1 MSKKLRRGTFDR
13 KIFGVC
19 RGIANFYNLEVTL
32 IRALFFL
39 SILFG
44 GTGIALYFILALV
57 IPKDDYI
64 EYK

>member
-13 KIFGVC
+13 KIFG
-19 RGIANFYNLEVTL
+19 
-32 IRALFFL
+32 
-39 SILFG
+39 
-44 GTGIALYFILALV
+44 GTGIAVYFILALV